1 MYILRVQ
8 TKTRHVY
15 YGPTNLH
22 HYTPNSHINSGRIL
36 LRSKHAARLHT
47 HFSLFLFTSFR
58 KNPSWKVTLSFRSE
72 FFCSFCSVFFFNCS
86 DLLIIDVWYCWFDSI
101 LFFFSSYGFWFLCLL
116 LIFFVRFLGFFYC
129 CWFVCYSYIVV
140 WLLTCKMW

>member
-15 YGPTNLH
+15 SGPTNLH
-22 HYTPNSHINSGRIL
+22 HYTLNSHINSGRIL

-47 HFSLFLFTSFR
+47 NLSLFLFTSFR

-72 FFCSFCSVFFFNCS
+72 FFLFILFNFFFNCS
-86 DLLIIDVWYCWFDSI
+86 DLLMYDTVDLIHTVFDFGVYCW
-101 LFFFSSYGFWFLCLL
+101 
-116 LIFFVRFLGFFYC
+116 FFVRFFVFFFYY
-129 CWFVCYSYIVV
+129 WFVCNSYIVV
-140 WLLTCKMW
+140 SLINCKMW